1 MQVKRD
7 RYDSY
12 HGRNRFAT
20 AFKVLI
26 AVLALILLAA
36 LAALFFL
43 EPYIVYSSDGV
54 RIELPFFRD
63 QEPPEV
69 SSGAVVVATPQ
80 ASATPAPAAE
90 EPFRAVLL
98 DRTALYDGTAA
109 AQAEAAGANAA
120 IFDMKADDG
129 SLGYRSEL
137 ELALEA
143 EVNAADPAIN
153 AAIRLLNGG
162 ELYTVARVSCFRDN
176 TIPSW
181 HNSLALR
188 TSSGNWRDGTDSRWL
203 SAASAEA
210 RGYVAGVCR
219 ELAELGFDEIL
230 LDCCGFPT
238 QGELDRLQ
246 AGENYDPED
255 LTGPVEAFLDE
266 LDAALADHPETRLS
280 VMTSR
285 TVLTGG
291 SDGSGQTLALLEEHQ
306 LRPLVQED
314 GAPLPELDWTQAVPV
329 TAEPADPGSS
339 WAVLTANTQ

>member
-1 MQVKRD
+1 MAVQDQIKRSI
-7 RYDSY
+7 RKG
-12 HGRNRFAT
+12 HR
-20 AFKVLI
+20 
-26 AVLALILLAA
+26 
-36 LAALFFL
+36 
-43 EPYIVYSSDGV
+43 P
-54 RIELPFFRD
+54 
-63 QEPPEV
+63 
-69 SSGAVVVATPQ
+69 
-80 ASATPAPAAE
+80 
-90 EPFRAVLL
+90 
-98 DRTALYDGTAA
+98 
-109 AQAEAAGANAA
+109 
-120 IFDMKADDG
+120 
-129 SLGYRSEL
+129 
-137 ELALEA
+137 
-143 EVNAADPAIN
+143 

-176 TIPSW
+176 TIPRW